1 METELLRALMAAE
14 ACGSTREEENGVG
27 RKKMYEPSDLIRRCG
42 EKKREGGAWARDDR
56 RISIRRLRA
65 EEGIGR
71 VERAVRR
78 GGRWAGENAAH

>member
-1 METELLRALMAAE
+1 MAAGMKLSWAKMAE
-14 ACGSTREEENGVG
+14 VRLTARGKKRTG
-27 RKKMYEPSDLIRRCG
+27 KKMCEPSDLIRRCG

-78 GGRWAGENAAH
+78 GERWAGENAAH